1 MGEGEKYISELVILC
16 SSVRYSSLAPGVRI
30 LSPLC
35 GRLFAIID
43 ELSDCKSGKFYS
55 I

>member
-16 SSVRYSSLAPGVRI
+16 SSVRYSSLGLGRED
-30 LSPLC
+30 SHPLC